1 MILIAASNKDP
12 ASLNI
17 REQILNRSNFNEATS
32 TFQQNPAYTCRINDE
47 DINMVTLNQEAI
59 EAQDLTTSFPKTEFI
74 IFISRHS
81 STSGKPTLSVH
92 TPGNLGPATLGGKP
106 REVSV
111 SPANAMRHALKAM
124 AKMKEEMRLGY
135 EVSYEAT
142 HHGPSLDVPVMF
154 TELGSSPEQWIDP
167 EAAKAVAYATMEAAL
182 KFRDTSA
189 ETVIGIGGPHYNNKF
204 TKIALE
210 QKVAFGHMIPK
221 YSLPQ
226 LDKEMLQQCIKK
238 TLEKVDRAVLDW
250 KGVRSLDKPKVLSLL
265 NEIGTEIQKV

>member
-1 MILIAASNKDP
+1 MILIAASNRDP
-12 ASLNI
+12 AGLNI
-17 REQILNRSNFNEATS
+17 REQILNGNNFNEAAS
-32 TFQQNPAYTCRINDE
+32 AFQQNPVYTSRINDE
-47 DINMVTLNQEAI
+47 DISIVTLTQEAI
-59 EAQDLTTSFPKTEFI
+59 EAQDLTTFFPKTELI
-74 IFISRHS
+74 VFISRHS
-81 STSGKPTLSVH
+81 SASGKPTLSVH
-92 TPGNLGPATLGGKP
+92 TPGNLGTTTLGGKS

-124 AKMKEEMRLGY
+124 ANMKEEMRLGY

-142 HHGPSLDVPVMF
+142 HHGPSLDVPAMF
-154 TELGSSPEQWIDP
+154 TELGSSPKQWKDP

-189 ETVIGIGGPHYNNKF
+189 ETVVGIGGPHYNSKF

-221 YSLPQ
+221 YALPQ

-238 TLEKVDRAVLDW
+238 TLEKVERAVLDW
-250 KGVRSLDKPKVLSLL
+250 KGIRSLDKPKILSLL
-265 NEIGTEIQKV
+265 NEIGIETQKV